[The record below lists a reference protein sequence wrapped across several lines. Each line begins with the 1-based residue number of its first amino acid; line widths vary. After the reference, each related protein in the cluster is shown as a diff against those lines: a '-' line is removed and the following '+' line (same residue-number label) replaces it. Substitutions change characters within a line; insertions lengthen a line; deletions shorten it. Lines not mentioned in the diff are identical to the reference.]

1 MAAPFRLF
9 LVHEK
14 REIVW
19 NADWTLNF
27 ESGSGLRE
35 IANDAIDPC
44 PAAKGDCST
53 FERTVT
59 GSLPLFTHRLQD
71 KRGELP
77 ASKWLVEAHE

>member
-14 REIVW
+14 REIVG
-19 NADWTLNF
+19 NADWTFNF

-35 IANDAIDPC
+35 ITNDAVDPC

-53 FERTVT
+53 FEGTVT
-59 GSLPLFTHRLQD
+59 GGLPLFVHGRQD
-71 KRGELP
+71 KLAKLP
-77 ASKWLVEAHE
+77 TSKLLVEAHE